1 MAFNLQK
8 RGSPCGQNVAL
19 AIFVDELIVAMRPLA
34 KPLGFGLGFV
44 VVGILSSQLH
54 PCSLLSLSR
63 EIRSSE

>member
-19 AIFVDELIVAMRPLA
+19 AIFVDELIAAMRPLA

-44 VVGILSSQLH
+44 VVGILSSQLR
-54 PCSLLSLSR
+54 PCSL
-63 EIRSSE
+63 